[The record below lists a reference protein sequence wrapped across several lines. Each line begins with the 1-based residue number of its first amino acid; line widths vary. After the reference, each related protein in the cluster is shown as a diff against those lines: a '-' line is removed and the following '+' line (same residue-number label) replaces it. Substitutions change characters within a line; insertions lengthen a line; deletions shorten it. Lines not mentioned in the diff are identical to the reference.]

1 MTKTRSPETLVDLLQ
16 SENVVTFAKMQNAL
30 GAASRATTFRYLK
43 HVQYMRSYNHN
54 GRFYS
59 FRDPSNFDRWGL
71 YFYRDVC
78 FSRDGKLGDTV
89 RRLVRESEAGTTQRE
104 LQNLLK
110 VRVQVLLL
118 EAVRQNKIRRELVE
132 GFYLYIHNDPVISDT
147 QLKCR
152 LERIASFHQPQG
164 LVKVDEHIVI
174 EVLLILIQH
183 PDYKPANV
191 ARALRGHIPSISK
204 EQIVEVFSRY
214 NLEEIG
220 KKKGSAAS

>member
-1 MTKTRSPETLVDLLQ
+1 MVL
-16 SENVVTFAKMQNAL
+16 
-30 GAASRATTFRYLK
+30 
-43 HVQYMRSYNHN
+43 
-54 GRFYS
+54 FYS
-59 FRDPSNFDRWGL
+59 DPI
-71 YFYRDVC
+71 YRP
-78 FSRDGKLGDTV
+78 
-89 RRLVRESEAGTTQRE
+89 
-104 LQNLLK
+104 
-110 VRVQVLLL
+110 
-118 EAVRQNKIRRELVE
+118 
-132 GFYLYIHNDPVISDT
+132 NDPVISDT